1 MTDDLPIDP
10 AAANAPTSEE
20 GANPVKKTLSV
31 RSPEDRAE
39 APKLQKKGRGWAIS
53 ESRLDALHETAREM
67 KRNPT
72 EAQVLL
78 AEGLVKA
85 NLGKF
90 RFRRQVVIGSAIV
103 DFACQGLKI
112 AVAVAEADAN
122 PELDSRRD
130 KSLAEVGI
138 KVLRYPAADVLADVD
153 AVVTAIVAE
162 MKARYDEQRAKPR
175 SSSGGRGA
183 PPVRRGYQR

>member
-1 MTDDLPIDP
+1 MTDR
-10 AAANAPTSEE
+10 
-20 GANPVKKTLSV
+20 KTLKLREPSGA
-31 RSPEDRAE
+31 DD
-39 APKLQKKGRGWAIS
+39 APAIRRKGRGWEIS
-53 ESRLDALHETAREM
+53 ESRLDALHERAREM
-67 KRNPT
+67 RRNPT
-72 EAQVLL
+72 PAQQALAAAL
-78 AEGLVKA
+78 AEVETGGYSFK
-85 NLGKF
+85 
-90 RFRRQVVIGSAIV
+90 RQHVIGSAIV